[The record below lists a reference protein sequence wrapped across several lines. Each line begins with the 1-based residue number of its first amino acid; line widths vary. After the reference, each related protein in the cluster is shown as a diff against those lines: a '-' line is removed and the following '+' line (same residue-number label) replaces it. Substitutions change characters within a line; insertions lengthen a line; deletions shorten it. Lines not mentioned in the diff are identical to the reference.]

1 MKYQYGFVFLMIA
14 MVVIIDLFLFWRWK
28 KSGWAESNTGKL
40 LALFLFAIMPAFFI
54 GGFLYVGNVIL
65 DATSSLIYRNFGWL
79 LYSFLLVYTSKLIFS
94 KFHGLGLILSKIPSK
109 QKEKVRHYPRLSRR
123 KFLSQ
128 VGIIMATAPFVS
140 LLFGAFRGRHAFYT
154 RHVRLSFPNLPAGF
168 DGLRIVQISDL
179 HIGSF
184 GGNRQPIIEAFD
196 IINREQPDMILFTG
210 DLVNNF
216 AGELNGWEP
225 IFARLKAPM
234 GKYSILGNHDYGNYS
249 RWSSKADKMANFD
262 GIVKGYAKLG
272 FKLLRN
278 ESVVVSR
285 DGQTIGLAGVENW
298 GTASYPQNGDV
309 DKAAIGIDGQ
319 PFKLLM
325 THDPDH
331 WDQQVLPQNKFDVT
345 LAGHTHGM
353 QFGIE
358 RGNFRWS
365 PAQYVQK
372 RWAGLYR
379 EGNKFLYVNRGLGYH
394 GLPARVGMPPEITV
408 FKLSR
413 GSLAAESV

>member
-1 MKYQYGFVFLMIA
+1 
-14 MVVIIDLFLFWRWK
+14 
-28 KSGWAESNTGKL
+28 
-40 LALFLFAIMPAFFI
+40 
-54 GGFLYVGNVIL
+54 
-65 DATSSLIYRNFGWL
+65 
-79 LYSFLLVYTSKLIFS
+79 
-94 KFHGLGLILSKIPSK
+94 
-109 QKEKVRHYPRLSRR
+109 
-123 KFLSQ
+123 
-128 VGIIMATAPFVS
+128 MATAPFVS